1 VGWDRGRSGDRE
13 FIDFASRPPSR
24 GLEFNKRLSVGAI
37 TLTHCTSGPIEGRHL
52 GAAQITVA
60 VHDGATFDMDWR
72 GGESDRLR
80 SSTVSH
86 GRVHVGDGRLP
97 LWVRCNASTSFFAFA
112 IEESFVA
119 EIWRKDFDG
128 IGDCFIGTSIGVEDP
143 VIGRLAALGR
153 LELNEGGV
161 GGRLYVEGLASAL
174 AVHLLRSSGLSRRS
188 PIPHKGGL
196 APGQIRRVL
205 EYIEAHLTGE
215 LGLVELA
222 AIVELSPHYF
232 GEAFRIST
240 GRPPHRYVM
249 ERRVEWAR
257 DLLWDA
263 DRPIGDIACAAG
275 FSSQSHFTA
284 NFRRVTGVTPGRFR
298 RSLP

>member
-1 VGWDRGRSGDRE
+1 MGSDRGWPGQRE
-13 FIDFASRPPSR
+13 LIDFASSPPSR
-24 GLEFNKRLSVGAI
+24 GLGVNARLSVGAV
-37 TLTHCTSGPIEGRHL
+37 TLTHCTSGPIEGTPL

-60 VHDGATFDMDWR
+60 IHDGVTFDMDWR

-86 GRVHVGDGRLP
+86 GRIHVGDGRLP
-97 LWVRCNASTSFFAFA
+97 FWVRCNASPSFFAFA
-112 IEESFVA
+112 VEESFVA
-119 EIWRKDFDG
+119 EMWLKAFDG
-128 IGDCFIGTSIGVEDP
+128 IGDCFIGTSVGVEDP
-143 VIGRLAALGR
+143 VIGRFAALGR
-153 LELNEGGV
+153 NELNEGGA
-161 GGRLYVEGLASAL
+161 GGRLYVEGLAAAL
-174 AVHLLRSSGLSRRS
+174 TVHLLRSSGLSRRS
-188 PIPHKGGL
+188 PIQHKGGL
-196 APGQIRRVL
+196 APRQMRRVL
-205 EYIEAHLTGE
+205 EYIEAHLGDE

-240 GRPPHRYVM
+240 GRSPHRYVM
-249 ERRVEWAR
+249 ERRIECAR

-263 DRPIGDIACAAG
+263 DRPIRDIAYAAG

-284 NFRRVTGVTPGRFR
+284 NFRRITGVTPGRFR

>member
-1 VGWDRGRSGDRE
+1 
-13 FIDFASRPPSR
+13 
-24 GLEFNKRLSVGAI
+24 
-37 TLTHCTSGPIEGRHL
+37 
-52 GAAQITVA
+52 
-60 VHDGATFDMDWR
+60 MDWR

-119 EIWRKDFDG
+119 EIWRKAFDG
-128 IGDCFIGTSIGVEDP
+128 TGDCFIGTSIGVEDP

-153 LELNEGGV
+153 IELNEGGAGDGFTSRV
-161 GGRLYVEGLASAL
+161 WPRPWRSICYVAL
-174 AVHLLRSSGLSRRS
+174 DCRGVRQSSIR
-188 PIPHKGGL
+188 GL
-196 APGQIRRVL
+196 APRQIWRVL
-205 EYIEAHLTGE
+205 EHIEAHLTDE
-215 LGLVELA
+215 LGLAELA

-240 GRPPHRYVM
+240 GSSPHRYVM
-249 ERRVEWAR
+249 VRRVEWAR
-257 DLLWDA
+257 DLLWDE
-263 DRPIGDIACAAG
+263 DRPIRDIAYSAG
-275 FSSQSHFTA
+275 FSSQSHVTA

>member
-1 VGWDRGRSGDRE
+1 
-13 FIDFASRPPSR
+13 
-24 GLEFNKRLSVGAI
+24 
-37 TLTHCTSGPIEGRHL
+37 
-52 GAAQITVA
+52 
-60 VHDGATFDMDWR
+60 MDWR

-97 LWVRCNASTSFFAFA
+97 FWVRCNASTSFFAFA
-112 IEESFVA
+112 VEASFVT
-119 EIWRKDFDG
+119 EIWRKGFDG
-128 IGDCFIGTSIGVEDP
+128 IGDCFIGTSVGIEDP

-153 LELNEGGV
+153 LELNEGGA

-196 APGQIRRVL
+196 APRQIRRVL
-205 EYIEAHLTGE
+205 DYIEAHLTDE

-222 AIVELSPHYF
+222 ALVELSPNYF

-240 GRPPHRYVM
+240 GRSPHRYVM
-249 ERRVEWAR
+249 ERRIECAR
-257 DLLWDA
+257 DLLRDEDW
-263 DRPIGDIACAAG
+263 PIRDIAYAAG
-275 FSSQSHFTA
+275 FRPEPFHGELPPSNRGYARPIPPIASLRPSPAVPSAAALLGHPLGRGRWLDIVCDTLAGIRQIIPLPAQTATGWHFWQA
-284 NFRRVTGVTPGRFR
+284 
-298 RSLP
+298 

>member
-1 VGWDRGRSGDRE
+1 VESDRGRSVGRE
-13 FIDFASRPPSR
+13 LIDFASSPPSR
-24 GLEFNKRLSVGAI
+24 GLEFNARLSVGAV
-37 TLTHCTSGPIEGRHL
+37 TLTHCTSGPIEGRQL

-60 VHDGATFDMDWR
+60 IHDGATFDMDWR

-97 LWVRCNASTSFFAFA
+97 FWVRCNASPSFFAFA
-112 IEESFVA
+112 IEESFVT
-119 EIWRKDFDG
+119 EIWRKAFDG
-128 IGDCFIGTSIGVEDP
+128 TGDCFIGTSIGVEDP

-153 LELNEGGV
+153 IELNEGGAD
-161 GGRLYVEGLASAL
+161 GRLYLEGLASAL
-174 AVHLLRSSGLSRRS
+174 AVRLLRSSGLSRRL
-188 PIPHKGGL
+188 PIPHRGGL
-196 APGQIRRVL
+196 APRQIRRVF
-205 EYIEAHLTGE
+205 EYIDAHLTEE

-240 GRPPHRYVM
+240 GRTPHRYVM
-249 ERRVEWAR
+249 ERRVECAR
-257 DLLWDA
+257 GLLWDA
-263 DRPIGDIACAAG
+263 DRPIRDIAYAAG

-284 NFRRVTGVTPGRFR
+284 NFRRVTGLTPGRFR

>member
-1 VGWDRGRSGDRE
+1 MRSDRGWSGDRE
-13 FIDFASRPPSR
+13 LIDFASSPPSR
-24 GLEFNKRLSVGAI
+24 GLEINRHLSVGAV
-37 TLTHCTSGPIEGRHL
+37 TLTHCTSGPIEGRQL
-52 GAAQITVA
+52 SAAQITVA

-80 SSTVSH
+80 SSIVSH
-86 GRVHVGDGRLP
+86 GRVHVGNGRLP
-97 LWVRCNASTSFFAFA
+97 FWVRCNASTSFFAFA

-119 EIWRKDFDG
+119 EIWRKAFDG
-128 IGDCFIGTSIGVEDP
+128 TGDCFIGTSVGIEDP

-161 GGRLYVEGLASAL
+161 GGRLYIEGIASAL
-174 AVHLLRSSGLSRRS
+174 AVHLLRGSGLSRRS

-240 GRPPHRYVM
+240 GRSPHRYVM
-249 ERRVEWAR
+249 ERRIEWAR
-257 DLLWDA
+257 DLLRDA
-263 DRPIGDIACAAG
+263 DCPIGDIAYAAG

>member
-1 VGWDRGRSGDRE
+1 MDKFRPRLQQHIRAGYIGHDEAAGKVCWKRQRRRRDHEPARCDHRRDEDIKAAVQS
-13 FIDFASRPPSR
+13 SR
-24 GLEFNKRLSVGAI
+24 
-37 TLTHCTSGPIEGRHL
+37 
-52 GAAQITVA
+52 
-60 VHDGATFDMDWR
+60 
-72 GGESDRLR
+72 SDRLR

-119 EIWRKDFDG
+119 EIWREAFHG
-128 IGDCFIGTSIGVEDP
+128 TGHCFIGTLIGVEDP

-153 LELNEGGV
+153 IELNEGGA
-161 GGRLYVEGLASAL
+161 GGRLYVEGLAATL
-174 AVHLLRSSGLSRRS
+174 AVHLLRSLGLSRRS
-188 PIPHKGGL
+188 PIQHKGGL
-196 APGQIRRVL
+196 APRQIRRVL
-205 EYIEAHLTGE
+205 EYIEAHLTDE

-222 AIVELSPHYF
+222 AIAELSPHYF

-240 GRPPHRYVM
+240 GRSPHRYVM
-249 ERRVEWAR
+249 ERRVERAR

-263 DRPIGDIACAAG
+263 DRPIGDIAYAAG

-284 NFRRVTGVTPGRFR
+284 NFRRVTGGTPGRFR
-298 RSLP
+298 RSLSGGRRRRLLQ

>member
-1 VGWDRGRSGDRE
+1 VGAGRGQSGDRE
-13 FIDFASRPPSR
+13 FIDFASSPPTR
-24 GLEFNKRLSVGAI
+24 GLEFNARLREGAV
-37 TLTHCTSGPIEGRHL
+37 TLTHCTSGPIEGTQL

-60 VHDGATFDMDWR
+60 IHDGATFDMDWR

-80 SSTVSH
+80 SSVVSH

-97 LWVRCNASTSFFAFA
+97 FWVRCNASPSFFAFA

-119 EIWRKDFDG
+119 EIWRKAFDG
-128 IGDCFIGTSIGVEDP
+128 TGHCFIGTSVGVEDP

-153 LELNEGGV
+153 LELNEGGP
-161 GGRLYVEGLASAL
+161 GGRLYLEGLAAAL
-174 AVHLLRSSGLSRRS
+174 AIHLLRNSGLSRRS
-188 PIPHKGGL
+188 PIPYRGGL
-196 APGQIRRVL
+196 APRQFRYVL
-205 EYIEAHLTGE
+205 EYIEAHLAEE

-222 AIVELSPHYF
+222 AIVGLSPHYF
-232 GEAFRIST
+232 GEAFRISS
-240 GRPPHRYVM
+240 GRSPHRYVM
-249 ERRVEWAR
+249 ERRIERAR
-257 DLLWDA
+257 DLLRGENW
-263 DRPIGDIACAAG
+263 PIGDIAYAAG